1 LNRFEPSTDTTYATA
16 VHATAVKMSI
26 ATAKARKRST
36 KMSQSP
42 VIRKLQSVEK
52 SKSRDVSEASGQWP
66 KFLAIFSNPD
76 LPMVVAFCLLGLL
89 LALTFILRFP
99 DFGAVIEQYN
109 QF

>member
-1 LNRFEPSTDTTYATA
+1 
-16 VHATAVKMSI
+16 
-26 ATAKARKRST
+26 
-36 KMSQSP
+36 MSQSP
-42 VIRKLQSVEK
+42 VIRKLQTLEK
-52 SKSRDVSEASGQWP
+52 SKSRNVNEAPSQWP

-89 LALTFILRFP
+89 LALSLILRFP